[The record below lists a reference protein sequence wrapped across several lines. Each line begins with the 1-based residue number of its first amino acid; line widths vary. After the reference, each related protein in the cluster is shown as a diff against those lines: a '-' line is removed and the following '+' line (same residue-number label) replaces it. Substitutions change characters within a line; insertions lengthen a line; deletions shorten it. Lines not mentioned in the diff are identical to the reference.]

1 MLRTDDF
8 SARLNQAKSATQNDI
23 VDFVRKAYFT
33 SNKTKHFEV
42 ENKQKYLPGEI
53 KLISLKGLRIDLIGK
68 GCSIING
75 PKYFSEMDHLWSF
88 WLRSN
93 ILNVVI
99 LGGDMRSS
107 VDVDNKKMR
116 ANRYHIRATEVEY
129 NFTEQ
134 GKKVCITVEATVS
147 Y

>member
-8 SARLNQAKSATQNDI
+8 SARLNQAKLAAQNDI
-23 VDFVRKAYFT
+23 ADFVRKAYFT

-42 ENKQKYLPGEI
+42 ENKLKYLPGKI
-53 KLISLKGLRIDLIGK
+53 KLISLKGLRIDLIK

-99 LGGDMRSS
+99 LGGNMRSS
-107 VDVDNKKMR
+107 VHVDNKKM
-116 ANRYHIRATEVEY
+116 I
-129 NFTEQ
+129 
-134 GKKVCITVEATVS
+134 S
-147 Y
+147 